1 MEAIGAGL
9 EAIGHALSSAA
20 GWAGFVC
27 VVGIAA
33 TTFLVYTKTISFDDI
48 KDFLKKDKRGRY

>member
-27 VVGIAA
+27 VAGIAA

-48 KDFLKKDKRGRY
+48 KDFFKKDKRGRY

>member
-27 VVGIAA
+27 VIGIAA
-33 TTFLVYTKTISFDDI
+33 TTFLVYTKTISFDDV
-48 KDFLKKDKRGRY
+48 KDFFKRDKRGRY

>member
-33 TTFLVYTKTISFDDI
+33 TTFLIYTKTISFDDV
-48 KDFLKKDKRGRY
+48 KDFLKRDKRGRY

>member
-33 TTFLVYTKTISFDDI
+33 TTFLVYTKTISFDDV
-48 KDFLKKDKRGRY
+48 KDFFKRDKRGRY

>member
-20 GWAGFVC
+20 GWIGFVC

-48 KDFLKKDKRGRY
+48 KNLFKKDRRY

>member
-9 EAIGHALSSAA
+9 EAIGNALSSAV

-27 VVGIAA
+27 VMGIAA
-33 TTFLVYTKTISFDDI
+33 TTFLVYTKTISFDDV
-48 KDFLKKDKRGRY
+48 KDFFKRDKRGRY

>member
-33 TTFLVYTKTISFDDI
+33 TTFLVYTKTISFDDV
-48 KDFLKKDKRGRY
+48 KNLFKKDRRY

>member
-33 TTFLVYTKTISFDDI
+33 ATFLIYTKTISFEDI
-48 KDFLKKDKRGRY
+48 KNLFKKDRKY

>member
-9 EAIGHALSSAA
+9 EAIGHVLSSAA

-27 VVGIAA
+27 VIGIAA

>member
-33 TTFLVYTKTISFDDI
+33 TTFLVYTKTISFDDV
-48 KDFLKKDKRGRY
+48 KDFLKRDKRGRY

>member
-1 MEAIGAGL
+1 MEAVGGGL

-33 TTFLVYTKTISFDDI
+33 TTFLVYTNKVSFNDI
-48 KDFLKKDKRGRY
+48 KELFMKDKRGRY

>member
-27 VVGIAA
+27 VMGIAA

-48 KDFLKKDKRGRY
+48 KDFLKRDKRGRY

>member
-1 MEAIGAGL
+1 MEAIGTGL